1 MPNWKL
7 DIPNQRHLTFGPL
20 SMPTID
26 VTAFPVDIR
35 RRHYNM
41 NDDCVGAISSTLPL
55 YLNQAKVLSLDSS
68 KSFLLIPDEVSFE

>member
-1 MPNWKL
+1 MPNGKL
-7 DIPNQRHLTFGPL
+7 DLPNQRHLTFGPL
-20 SMPTID
+20 SMPTTD

-35 RRHYNM
+35 RRHYQM
-41 NDDCVGAISSTLPL
+41 DDGRFGVYFVNITS